1 MTVTSFVPIE
11 TKLEKNHSSGVTEYN
26 LNVIMDNQDSNLHK
40 ELVAH
45 NEYFKQ
51 MINLVP
57 ADFYFNLES
66 KEKINEQKSAVL
78 EALSSKSK

>member
-1 MTVTSFVPIE
+1 MTVTSYIPI
-11 TKLEKNHSSGVTEYN
+11 LSGVAECN
-26 LNVIMDNQDSNLHK
+26 SNNIMDNQDNNLHK
-40 ELVAH
+40 ELAAH

-66 KEKINEQKSAVL
+66 KEKINEQKSALL
-78 EALSSKSK
+78 EALSNKGR